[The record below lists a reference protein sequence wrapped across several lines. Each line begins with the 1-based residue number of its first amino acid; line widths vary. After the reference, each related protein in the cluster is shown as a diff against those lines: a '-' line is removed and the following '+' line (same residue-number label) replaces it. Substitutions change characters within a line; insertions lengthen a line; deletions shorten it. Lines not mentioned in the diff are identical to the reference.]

1 VKVPKSRTRLLRE
14 DSVLQA
20 CLQAYALVRQ
30 DGWLAD
36 RALDVTL
43 RQKRALYSHERR
55 EVADRVYALLRRQIT
70 VDFFLAK
77 AFPSFASIGTTEKN
91 VLRIS
96 AARVLEGTPIPEA
109 AQAARLS
116 PSQTSGLQS
125 FEQVWKEMATW
136 DLRRRL
142 WIGASL
148 PEFLAEKFLIELG
161 DEAQAAADA
170 MNQRAPLTIRVNT
183 LKTTRDQLG
192 ALLQREAVPTRAT
205 PLSTLGL
212 FLESRPNVFG
222 LEAFRSGLFEIQ
234 DEGSQLLGALV
245 DAPPKVVVD
254 ACAGMGGKTLQL
266 AAQMQN
272 RGEIHALD
280 IDDDR
285 LAELKKRARRAGAHN
300 VRTRLLPPDPKAA
313 NTVLSDLVD
322 RADRVLVDAP
332 CSGTGTYRRKP
343 DARYRLT
350 PAQIEALRVRQIQL
364 LAQFARLVKPG
375 GRLIYGTCSIL
386 SVENE
391 SVVEAFLAENAGFS
405 KMALESILGDV
416 LAHKVTRGGY
426 LRLSSHE
433 HRTDGFFGAVLRR
446 G

>member
-1 VKVPKSRTRLLRE
+1 
-14 DSVLQA
+14 
-20 CLQAYALVRQ
+20 
-30 DGWLAD
+30 LAD

-43 RQKRALYSHERR
+43 RQKKALFSHERR
-55 EVADRVYALLRRQIT
+55 EVADRIYALLRRQIT
-70 VDFFLAK
+70 VDFFLAQV
-77 AFPSFASIGTTEKN
+77 FPSFASLGTTEKN
-91 VLRIS
+91 VLRI
-96 AARVLEGTPIPEA
+96 AGARVLEGTPVREA
-109 AQAARLS
+109 ARAARLS
-116 PSQTSGLQS
+116 VSEASGLQS
-125 FEQVWKEMATW
+125 FEQACKEAESW
-136 DLRRRL
+136 DLRRKL

-148 PEFLAEKFLIELG
+148 PEFLVEKLLTELG
-161 DEAQAAADA
+161 DEAQVAADA
-170 MNQRAPLTIRVNT
+170 MNQRAPLTIRVNA

-192 ALLQREAVPTRAT
+192 ALLQRESVPTRPT
-205 PLSTLGL
+205 PLSALGL
-212 FLESRPNVFG
+212 FVESRPNVFG

-234 DEGSQLLGALV
+234 DEGSQLLGTLV

-300 VRTRLLPPDPKAA
+300 VRTRRLPPDPHAA
-313 NTVLSDLVD
+313 ETVLSDLLG

-350 PAQIEALRVRQIQL
+350 PAQIEAHRVRQIQL
-364 LAQFARLVKPG
+364 LSQFARLVKPG

-386 SVENE
+386 SDENE

-405 KMALESILGDV
+405 KMAIESILGDV

-433 HRTDGFFGAVLRR
+433 HGTDGFFGAVLRR